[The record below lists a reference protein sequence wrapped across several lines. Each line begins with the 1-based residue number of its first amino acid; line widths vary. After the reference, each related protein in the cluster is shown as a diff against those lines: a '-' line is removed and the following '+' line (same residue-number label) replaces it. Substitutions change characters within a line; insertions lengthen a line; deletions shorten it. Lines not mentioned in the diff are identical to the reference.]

1 MNRYFTKL
9 MVGVM
14 LGSLAMGAAAYADQ
28 NDAAR
33 SPRRVVE
40 LPVVSGW
47 YAGHRVLYVQ
57 TEASDAGVAAQQQV
71 NYVPGLANALDA
83 PSPAVDDIYVVTNFV
98 QGNILPSAPIPAGP
112 GNTNANYSPLW
123 QVSTVTWANPK
134 VARTLHSE
142 AEVLAAKA
150 ASWVTLKKTR
160 IVVNCSVMHSVEG
173 GTFPNAKFETQGD
186 DR

>member
-1 MNRYFTKL
+1 M
-9 MVGVM
+9 
-14 LGSLAMGAAAYADQ
+14 
-28 NDAAR
+28 
-33 SPRRVVE
+33 VE
-40 LPVVSGW
+40 LPVVSAW

-83 PSPAVDDIYVVTNFV
+83 PTPAR
-98 QGNILPSAPIPAGP
+98 P

-123 QVSTVTWANPK
+123 QVSTVTWANPR
-134 VARTLHSE
+134 VARTLHSG

-150 ASWVTLKKTR
+150 ASWVTLNKTR
-160 IVVNCSVMHSVEG
+160 IVVNCSVMHSVKG
-173 GTFPNAKFETQGD
+173 GTFPNAKLKTQGD

>member
-1 MNRYFTKL
+1 MNRYLTKL
-9 MVGVM
+9 MVGAM
-14 LGSLAMGAAAYADQ
+14 LGSLAMGAAAYAGE
-28 NDAAR
+28 NE
-33 SPRRVVE
+33 SEHNPRRVVE
-40 LPVVSGW
+40 LPIVSGW
-47 YAGHRVLYVQ
+47 YAGHRVLYIQ

-83 PSPAVDDIYVVTNFV
+83 PAAAVDDIYVVTNFA
-98 QGNILPSAPIPAGP
+98 QSNILPSAPTPAGP
-112 GNTNANYSPLW
+112 RNASASYSPLW

-134 VARTLHSE
+134 IARTLHSE

-150 ASWVTLKKTR
+150 ASWVTLNKTR
-160 IVVNCSVMHSVEG
+160 IVVNCSVMRSAEG